1 MVGPHPPRALQ
12 SKSGSDDKEAMTTS
26 GKTGGTVLPRA
37 FALAALLVA
46 ASASASTIRGVGYRE
61 LAMKDPVNG
70 GPLRGVVLYPS
81 TEPSKPIPMDL
92 LQLDASKDLP
102 PVSGRHPL
110 VLISHGHMGTRW
122 GHSDLGSALA
132 RKGYVVASL
141 DHAGNTH
148 GDGARS
154 GTDEVFLGRAWQ
166 VRTLLDSVLAD
177 ATLGPL
183 VDPARVGAMGFSLG
197 GYTVLLLG
205 GASPD
210 FDKLAPYCAEAA
222 HQKSVLCTEMK
233 AVRAVRPELRGG
245 THEPRIRSLFVMAPV
260 GAFFDKA
267 GLKDV
272 KVPVRLY
279 SAEEDEVLDGTA
291 QALQVRDALPQPPEY
306 TQVPQAGH
314 FVFLAPC
321 RPEMAKYTPE
331 ICVDPPGVD
340 RVKLH
345 RQLSQDAERFFHR
358 TLASPTAKA
367 P

>member
-1 MVGPHPPRALQ
+1 M
-12 SKSGSDDKEAMTTS
+12 KTS
-26 GKTGGTVLPRA
+26 GRPGTALPRA
-37 FALAALLVA
+37 FALATLLVA
-46 ASASASTIRGVGYRE
+46 ASASASIIRGVGYRE

-81 TEPSKPIPMDL
+81 TKASKPFPVDL
-92 LQLDASKDLP
+92 LQLDAGKDLP
-102 PVSGRHPL
+102 PIPGRHPL

-122 GHSDLGSALA
+122 GHSDLASALA
-132 RKGYVVASL
+132 RKGFVVASL

-148 GDGARS
+148 NDGARS
-154 GTDEVFLGRAWQ
+154 GTDEVFLGRALQ
-166 VRTLLDSVLAD
+166 VRTLLDSVLTD
-177 ATLGPL
+177 AVMGPL
-183 VDPARVGAMGFSLG
+183 VDPSRVGAMGFSLG

-210 FDKLAPYCAEAA
+210 FGKLGPYCEDAA
-222 HQKSVLCTEMK
+222 HARSVLCTEMK

-245 THEPRIRSLFVMAPV
+245 TREPRIRSLFVMAPV
-260 GAFFDKA
+260 GVFFDEA

-279 SAEEDEVLDGTA
+279 AAEQDEVLDGVA
-291 QALQVRDALPQPPEY
+291 QALRVRDALPQQPEY
-306 TQVPQAGH
+306 TQVPKAGH

-321 RPEMAKYTPE
+321 RAEMAKHTPE

-345 RQLSQDAERFFHR
+345 RELSQDAVRFFSR
-358 TLASPTAKA
+358 TLTPPAKSP
-367 P
+367 

>member
-1 MVGPHPPRALQ
+1 MKTSGRPGTALPRAL
-12 SKSGSDDKEAMTTS
+12 
-26 GKTGGTVLPRA
+26 
-37 FALAALLVA
+37 ALATLLVA
-46 ASASASTIRGVGYRE
+46 ASASASTSIRGVGYRE

-81 TEPSKPIPMDL
+81 TQPSKPVPMDL
-92 LQLDASKDLP
+92 LQLDAGKDLP

-122 GHSDLGSALA
+122 GHSDLASALA
-132 RKGYVVASL
+132 RKGFVVASL

-148 GDGARS
+148 NDGARS

-177 ATLGPL
+177 PTLGPL

-222 HQKSVLCTEMK
+222 HQQSVLCTEMK

-245 THEPRIRSLFVMAPV
+245 TQEPRIRSLFVMAPV
-260 GAFFDKA
+260 GVFFDGA

-279 SAEEDEVLDGTA
+279 SAEKDEVLDGAA
-291 QALQVRDALPQPPEY
+291 QALQVRDALPQQPEY
-306 TQVPQAGH
+306 TQVPKAGH

-321 RPEMAKYTPE
+321 RPEMAKHTPE

-345 RQLSQDAERFFHR
+345 RQLSQDAERFFSR

>member
-1 MVGPHPPRALQ
+1 M
-12 SKSGSDDKEAMTTS
+12 KTS
-26 GKTGGTVLPRA
+26 GRLSGTALPRA

-46 ASASASTIRGVGYRE
+46 ASASASAIRGVGYRE

-70 GPLRGVVLYPS
+70 GPLRGVVLYPA
-81 TEPSKPIPMDL
+81 TQPSKPIPMDL

-122 GHSDLGSALA
+122 GHSDLASALA

-183 VDPARVGAMGFSLG
+183 VDPARVGAMGFSMG

-210 FDKLAPYCAEAA
+210 FGKLGPYCEEAA
-222 HQKSVLCTEMK
+222 HAKSVLCTEMK
-233 AVRAVRPELRGG
+233 VVRAVRPELRGG

-260 GAFFDKA
+260 GVFFDGA

-279 SAEEDEVLDGTA
+279 SAEQDEVLDGAA
-291 QALQVRDALPQPPEY
+291 QAIRVRDALPQPPEY
-306 TQVPQAGH
+306 TQVPKAGH

-321 RPEMAKYTPE
+321 RPEMAKHTPE

-345 RQLSQDAERFFHR
+345 RQLGQDAERFFSR
-358 TLASPTAKA
+358 TLASPAKA